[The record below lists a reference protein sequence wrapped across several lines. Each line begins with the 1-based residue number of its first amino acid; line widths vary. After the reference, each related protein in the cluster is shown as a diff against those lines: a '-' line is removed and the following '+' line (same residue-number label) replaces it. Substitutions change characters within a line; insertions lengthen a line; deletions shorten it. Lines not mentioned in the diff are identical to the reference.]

1 MSILDWTD
9 EHSWTDEDSAALDEE
24 ILAHFPNRPPLRPDP
39 ELRELL
45 APLRSDMLCVD
56 CGEPMGTGPKK
67 ETGLRQHRA
76 RGQCTTCYHRQ
87 KNGSTPAVY
96 LMDTGLALSRQG
108 KSIKEIAQILGVTQ
122 RTVTRWRTSDYRK
135 GAA

>member
-9 EHSWTDEDSAALDEE
+9 EHSWTDEDSAALDRE
-24 ILAHFPNRPPLRPDP
+24 ILATFPNRPPLRPDP
-39 ELRELL
+39 QLWELL
-45 APLRSDMLCVD
+45 TPMRSHMLCVD

-87 KNGSTPAVY
+87 RNGSTPAVH
-96 LMDTGLALSRQG
+96 LQDAGLALSKQG
-108 KSIKEIAQILGVTQ
+108 KSAKEIARILGVTP
-122 RTVTRWRTSDYRK
+122 RTVVRWRTSTNRK
-135 GAA
+135 GSA